1 MAQLFLM
8 LWLFTSKLNEQS
20 FKVVLSNEQEFN
32 RWVVWSYNFNAYRV
46 ILGVQSIV
54 IVVNFLMVSSEN
66 LPNLGVLFETI

>member
-20 FKVVLSNEQEFN
+20 FKVVLSNEQEFD